1 MWEYS
6 SGDYV
11 SNNFD
16 ARAEFF
22 MDSIRIFLQSVLV
35 ILPFLRGMV
44 SLVLPRFCAGF
55 VGEVAVTSSRL
66 LPF

>member
-6 SGDYV
+6 SRDYV
-11 SNNFD
+11 SNNFG

-22 MDSIRIFLQSVLV
+22 MDSICIFLQSVLV
-35 ILPFLRGMV
+35 ILPFLRGVV
-44 SLVLPRFCAGF
+44 SLVLPRSCAGC
-55 VGEVAVTSSRL
+55 VGEVAATSSRL